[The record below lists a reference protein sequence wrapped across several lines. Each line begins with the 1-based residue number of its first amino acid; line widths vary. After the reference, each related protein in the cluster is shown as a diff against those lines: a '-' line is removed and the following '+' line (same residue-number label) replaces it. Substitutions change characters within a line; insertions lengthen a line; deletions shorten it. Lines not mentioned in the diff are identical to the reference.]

1 MVERHIATQ
10 ALKASQ
16 KAEMVKPDDISKIL
30 KQAKRYMPQGKD
42 EANSKSNE
50 HTPIQPLNKPK
61 KNDTPYSKNIEHLTR
76 DVVMPLST
84 LMLRMY
90 TIMANKPEN
99 APIVIHD
106 KGFKV
111 HADALKDIQKQ
122 LPPSSYHYGEPD
134 EAGFC
139 RVSLPVSDQIIAFC
153 LERLPKNIRHHY
165 QAPQVLSQELM
176 RAQAAR

>member
-50 HTPIQPLNKPK
+50 HK

-90 TIMANKPEN
+90 TIMANQPEN

-165 QAPQVLSQELM
+165 QDPQQFVQEIM
-176 RAQAAR
+176 MVRAER